1 MWEPDQSLHPS
12 RARSTQKQYRH
23 FVLQLPWLCQSRGSE
38 LRDWDSGCLDC
49 TCRITGSDPGVGWQ
63 HFVEAVLYFLCCS
76 MAAALCQEDPCG
88 DSWIPAGKLL
98 SCFGGISRA
107 VWELSRLPRARDPE
121 PQPVRQH
128 IAPCVITMV
137 FTTLTPLHHVFIIT
151 TIILEL
157 ESRSI
162 LCKSGMPGSANE
174 LVTSFSSKKTQALG
188 VILAVHHRKCKCTG
202 TMKS

>member
-1 MWEPDQSLHPS
+1 MTTF
-12 RARSTQKQYRH
+12 R
-23 FVLQLPWLCQSRGSE
+23 RGSIIFS
-38 LRDWDSGCLDC
+38 L
-49 TCRITGSDPGVGWQ
+49 
-63 HFVEAVLYFLCCS
+63 
-76 MAAALCQEDPCG
+76 
-88 DSWIPAGKLL
+88 LL
-98 SCFGGISRA
+98 SGSSSVSGGPLWGQLNSCRKAAELLRGISRA

-174 LVTSFSSKKTQALG
+174 LVTSFPSKKTQALG
-188 VILAVHHRKCKCTG
+188 VILAVHHRKRKCTG
-202 TMKS
+202 TLKS